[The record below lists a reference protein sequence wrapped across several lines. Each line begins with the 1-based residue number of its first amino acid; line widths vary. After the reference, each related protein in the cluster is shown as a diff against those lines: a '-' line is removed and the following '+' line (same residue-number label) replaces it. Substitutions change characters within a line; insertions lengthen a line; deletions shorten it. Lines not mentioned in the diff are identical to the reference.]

1 MKKHIKYFIPIFIM
15 AMFLWVHNV
24 FAAENITIES
34 ATLTDKSDS
43 VSEISEPTLNGL
55 NIGFDLS
62 FSQVNDYAKYK
73 VVINNPTSED
83 YKVSKSKEFTS
94 SDYLTYTYTI
104 DGESNV
110 VKAKEKLTIYITITY
125 KTAVPSDK
133 LTDRK
138 YIETN
143 AMTINLSNETETI
156 TNPKTGDNLIIIIS
170 ILLILT
176 VLSLILYKTTKNKK
190 YLNVMILSLI
200 IIPVGAYALEKLQ
213 VNVTTKITIEEKY
226 AVTYSY
232 WDILT
237 EEEANTYES
246 ALTESEYD
254 SGWSNNYYYVD
265 GVKYQLYYVTK
276 VDNYYG
282 VGDSVVV
289 IDQKSYDP
297 YFKEY
302 ICNVEWTG
310 SHEEGWTCSS
320 ATLPTQKNILDY
332 SSDYYWRYSNED
344 YTNLNFVGTGD
355 SFTDSYLTSDG
366 NVSSIFVRLP
376 KTFTMPSHEV
386 SFSFSSKVEGG
397 K

>member
-1 MKKHIKYFIPIFIM
+1 MKKHIKYLIPIFIM
-15 AMFLWVHNV
+15 AMFLWVPNV

-55 NIGFDLS
+55 SIDFDLS

-83 YKVSKSKEFTS
+83 YEVSKSKKFTS
-94 SDYLTYTYTI
+94 SDYLTYTF

-110 VKAKEKLTIYITITY
+110 VKAKEKLTMYITITY
-125 KTAVPSDK
+125 KTAVPNDK
-133 LTDRK
+133 LTDGK

-156 TNPKTGDNLIIIIS
+156 NNPNTGDNLMIIIS
-170 ILLILT
+170 ILLISI

-200 IIPVGAYALEKLQ
+200 LIPVGAYALEKLQ
-213 VNVTTKITIEEKY
+213 VNVTTKVTIEEKY

-232 WDILT
+232 WDVLT
-237 EEEANTYES
+237 EEEAHTYES
-246 ALTESEYD
+246 ALIESEYD
-254 SGWSNNYYYVD
+254 SGWTNYYYYVD
-265 GVKYQLYYVTK
+265 GVKYQYYYVTK
-276 VDNYYG
+276 VDGYYSP
-282 VGDSVVV
+282 GDIVTLKDQVVRE
-289 IDQKSYDP
+289 I
-297 YFKEY
+297 E
-302 ICNVEWTG
+302 CNSDDDWTG
-310 SHEEGWTCSS
+310 NDEEGWTCSS
-320 ATLPTQKNILDY
+320 ATLPTKKNILDY
-332 SSDYYWRYSNED
+332 RSYYYWRYSNED

-355 SFTDSYLTSDG
+355 SFTDSYWTSDG

-386 SFSFSSKVEGG
+386 SFSFHTTLSPR
-397 K
+397 

>member
-1 MKKHIKYFIPIFIM
+1 
-15 AMFLWVHNV
+15 MFLWVPNV
-24 FAAENITIES
+24 FAAKNITIES
-34 ATLTDKSDS
+34 ATLTDKSAS

-83 YKVSKSKEFTS
+83 YEVSKSKEFIS
-94 SDYLTYTYTI
+94 SDYLTYTYTF

-143 AMTINLSNETETI
+143 AMTINLSNKTETI

-170 ILLILT
+170 ILLISI

-200 IIPVGAYALEKLQ
+200 LIPVGAYALKKLQ

-254 SGWSNNYYYVD
+254 SEMSNRYYYVD
-265 GVKYQLYYVTK
+265 GVKYQRYYVTK

-289 IDQKSYDP
+289 IDQKCYDL
-297 YFKEY
+297 YFNES
-302 ICNVEWTG
+302 ICNVEWKG
-310 SHEEGWTCSS
+310 SDEEGWTCSS
-320 ATLPTQKNILDY
+320 ATLSTKKNILDY
-332 SSDYYWRYSNED
+332 SSNYYWEYSNED
-344 YTNLNFVGTGD
+344 YTNLNFVGTGA
-355 SFTDSYLTSDG
+355 SFTDSYWTSDG
-366 NVSSIFVRLP
+366 NVSNIFVRLP

-386 SFSFSSKVEGG
+386 SFSLLRRSPE
-397 K
+397 

>member
-143 AMTINLSNETETI
+143 ALTINLSNETETI

>member
-1 MKKHIKYFIPIFIM
+1 MKKHIKYLIPIFIIV
-15 AMFLWVHNV
+15 MFLWVPNV
-24 FAAENITIES
+24 FAAKNITIES
-34 ATLTDKSDS
+34 ATLTDKSAS

-83 YKVSKSKEFTS
+83 YEVSKSKEFIS
-94 SDYLTYTYTI
+94 SDYLTYTYTF

-143 AMTINLSNETETI
+143 AMTINLSNKTETI

-170 ILLILT
+170 ILLISI

-200 IIPVGAYALEKLQ
+200 LIPVGAYALKKLQ

-254 SGWSNNYYYVD
+254 SEMSNRYYYVD
-265 GVKYQLYYVTK
+265 GVKYQRYYVTK

-297 YFKEY
+297 YFNES

-310 SHEEGWTCSS
+310 SDEEGWTCSS
-320 ATLPTQKNILDY
+320 ATLSTKKNILDY
-332 SSDYYWRYSNED
+332 SSNYYWEYSNED
-344 YTNLNFVGTGD
+344 YTNLNFVGTGA
-355 SFTDSYLTSDG
+355 SFTDSYWTSDG
-366 NVSSIFVRLP
+366 NVSNIFVRLP

-386 SFSFSSKVEGG
+386 SFSLLRRSPE
-397 K
+397 

>member
-1 MKKHIKYFIPIFIM
+1 MKKHIKYLIPIFIM
-15 AMFLWVHNV
+15 ALFLWVPNV

-83 YKVSKSKEFTS
+83 YEISKNKEFSS
-94 SDYLTYTYTI
+94 SDYLTYTYTF

-143 AMTINLSNETETI
+143 AMAINLSNETETI

-170 ILLILT
+170 ILLISI

-200 IIPVGAYALEKLQ
+200 LIPVGAYALEKLQ
-213 VNVTTKITIEEKY
+213 INVTTKITIEEKY

-254 SGWSNNYYYVD
+254 SGWTNSYYYVD
-265 GVKYQLYYVTK
+265 GVKYQHYYITK

-282 VGDSVVV
+282 VGDSVGV
-289 IDQKSYDP
+289 IDQ
-297 YFKEY
+297 YFNDS
-302 ICNVEWTG
+302 ICNVEWTD
-310 SHEEGWTCSS
+310 SDEEGWTCSS
-320 ATLPTQKNILDY
+320 ATLPTKKNILDY

-344 YTNLNFVGTGD
+344 YTNLNFVGTGA
-355 SFTDSYLTSDG
+355 SFTNSYWTSDG

-386 SFSFSSKVEGG
+386 SFSIYYKQPLN
-397 K
+397 